1 MPIHASL
8 PTFGRSLARGGRFV
22 LRSLPSPRARIVL
35 GTLIACALLIDFVFY
50 TGFYASDDVS
60 YVDGARGLV
69 EEGDGPASLGAV
81 RLGMTVPGGLVYAL
95 SGGSVAA
102 IAWFHVLYHL
112 ALVVLAFILGRLYH
126 DELTGLFA
134 AALAAMS
141 PIFYVYAGAILPDNP
156 TAVWLGLVMLLLEL
170 ARRRAAAE
178 QPMGARAAC
187 AWHFAMG
194 LLLGVAYACKETG
207 LIMTVPAA
215 ACVIAA
221 APRLRDPVWI
231 RNGIFM
237 AAGLIAFLGIEA
249 LALRGATGE
258 WLLRPTMVGE
268 AGDILLERMSRQGGS
283 NPIDRFDFAL
293 EKRLLP
299 FAPLTTWLL
308 LAGAVGYLL
317 LRRRRLAPIVF
328 FWWPLLYMTIGST
341 SFSAYRPSSIQTRYY
356 AIVILPAALMTAALI
371 AALLERWRTSART
384 PAWARGRAATA
395 ALVLALGAVAVRELA
410 VNLPAAGNIYRGGQ
424 VRAFAEAYEIAR
436 TEYPQYP
443 LVLSS
448 YFGRRMRP
456 LFDDEPP
463 QDVYGVHGIGAAR
476 PRKGYPA
483 PPYLLLAT
491 PDLRNKVPLNRLQPD
506 VAAGLLAVICPAAN
520 RLEVIEDGLRRLF
533 GKAPR
538 DPPRRRSRPEVVI
551 QLVQPADQR
560 QAPAGIRAPVIAW
573 KGAEAEVT
581 PLSDGNLVSWNQ
593 RPAFYVQLFDR
604 GSYKSPPTHPDS
616 KLTGP
621 STRLRVL
628 QEVRLV
634 RGERASLSFSA
645 FGYDADGGFVQ
656 GTAKAALTAGSAP
669 VEVAI
674 DLASVKPIRSFRVRT
689 KVTPRSKKAGALVVG
704 DPRVEDLN
712 AAGEVHGPPAPQAP
726 APQAPTPQA
735 PTPQAP
741 APQASPP

>member
-1 MPIHASL
+1 
-8 PTFGRSLARGGRFV
+8 V

-81 RLGMTVPGGLVYAL
+81 RLGMTVPSGLVYAL

-126 DELTGLFA
+126 DERTGLFA

-156 TAVWLGLVMLLLEL
+156 TAVWLGVVMLLLEL
-170 ARRRAAAE
+170 ARRRAADE
-178 QPMGARAAC
+178 QPMSARAAC
-187 AWHFAMG
+187 AWHFAIG
-194 LLLGVAYACKETG
+194 LLLGFAYACKETG

-221 APRLRDPVWI
+221 APRLRDPVWL

-258 WLLRPTMVGE
+258 WLLRFTMVGE

-283 NPIDRFDFAL
+283 NPIDRFDYAL
-293 EKRLLP
+293 DRRLLP

-308 LAGAVGYLL
+308 LAGAVGYLF

-371 AALLERWRTSART
+371 LALLERWRSWSRT
-384 PAWARGRAATA
+384 PAWTRGRAAIA
-395 ALVLALGAVAVRELA
+395 ALVFALGAVAVHELA
-410 VNLPAAGNIYRGGQ
+410 VNLPSAGNIYRGRQ

-436 TEYPQYP
+436 AEYPQYP
-443 LVLSS
+443 LVLSN

-463 QDVYGVHGIGAAR
+463 ENVYGLHGTGAAA
-476 PRKGYPA
+476 PRKARPA
-483 PPYLLLAT
+483 PPYLLLTT
-491 PDLRNKVPLNRLQPD
+491 PDELRAKAEAGGLQPD
-506 VAAGLLAVICPAAN
+506 VAAGRLEVVHPAAS
-520 RLEVIEDGLRRLF
+520 RLDVIEDGLRRIF

-538 DPPRRRSRPEVVI
+538 DPPRRFSRPEAVI
-551 QLVQPADQR
+551 QLVQPTDQR
-560 QAPAGIRAPVIAW
+560 QVAAGIPAPLIAW
-573 KGAEAEVT
+573 KGAGADVT
-581 PLSDGNLVSWNQ
+581 RLTEGHLVSWNQ
-593 RPAFYVQLFDR
+593 RPAFYMQLFDR
-604 GSYKSPPTHPDS
+604 SSYKSPPTHPDAA
-616 KLTGP
+616 LAAP
-621 STRLRVL
+621 STGLRVAL
-628 QEVRLV
+628 DVRLV
-634 RGERASLSFSA
+634 RGERAALHASA
-645 FGYDADGGFVQ
+645 FGYDADGKFVQ
-656 GTAKAALTAGSAP
+656 GTAKATLTAGSAP

-674 DLASVKPIRSFRVRT
+674 DLASVKPMSSFRVRL
-689 KVTPRSKKAGALVVG
+689 KVTPRSRKAGTLFVG
-704 DPRVEDLN
+704 NPRVEDPS
-712 AAGEVHGPPAPQAP
+712 AAGKVHGPPAPAAP
-726 APQAPTPQA
+726 
-735 PTPQAP
+735 
-741 APQASPP
+741 PP